1 MVRNIFGNGR
11 VSKLSEIG
19 VVWNSKGDTF
29 NFGLKDNQSVNF
41 GEIIRVVSGKR
52 AFYARVTNTASGY
65 TLKQEDLLKEMVGT
79 EGFGPYSKFRSVEA
93 NVMLESTEEGKLRL
107 PSFNPTCGDKVST
120 TTKDDHQLLGLG
132 GDLHIGYLR
141 LGVQQ
146 SVPVGI
152 QVSALPKHIGLFGM
166 TGSGKT
172 NTELIINA
180 RILDDPRTAGVT
192 FDFHG
197 ELWEG
202 KGLGKG
208 LRDHPLF
215 PTRGRYYTGEKVKVG
230 IRALRTLDIFEMFP
244 DLTPPQAR
252 ACRELQKEMGE
263 TWVQQVIESDIPQ
276 GLRSLKTSVGAVLRR
291 LHDLPP
297 DVFPDDATSIADN
310 IVRDLKEG
318 VTTLVDLS
326 GLNFEDQKRIACVVT
341 RRVASEYKR
350 LFHENP
356 EKWHLLPTLLTTLE
370 EAHEFLSRDPK
381 KHTFFSNVA
390 LTYRKYRV
398 GLCVVTPRPS
408 SIDPDVFAE
417 LWTKII
423 MKTTFKT
430 DREYLTENTQY
441 LEYSNV
447 EVKVLDQGEALLVSE
462 PQLRFAVPIKT
473 VYYPEYLEKR
483 EKVDYRL
490 KPSKTLSEIDENLK
504 RIRQAG
510 KTEESLFKEHQEM
523 LK

>member
-1 MVRNIFGNGR
+1 
-11 VSKLSEIG
+11 LSEIG
-19 VVWNSKGDTF
+19 VVWSSKGDTF
-29 NFGLKDNQSVNF
+29 SFGLRDNQSVNF
-41 GEIIRVVSGKR
+41 GEIIRVVSGER
-52 AFYARVTNTASGY
+52 AFYARVTNTESGY
-65 TLKQEDLLKEMVGT
+65 TLKQEDLLKEMIGI

-93 NVMLESTEEGKLRL
+93 NIMLESTEEGRLRL
-107 PSFNPTCGDKVST
+107 PSFNPTCGDKVFA

-132 GDLHIGYLR
+132 GDFHVGYLR

-172 NTELIINA
+172 NAELIISA
-180 RILDDPRTAGVT
+180 RILDNPRTVGLI

-208 LRDHPLF
+208 LKDHPLF
-215 PTRGRYYTGEKVKVG
+215 PTKGCYYTGERVKIG
-230 IRALRTLDIFEMFP
+230 IRTLRTPDIFEMFP
-244 DLTPPQAR
+244 DLTPPQSR
-252 ACRELQKEMGE
+252 ACRELQKEIGE
-263 TWVQQVIESDIPQ
+263 KWVRQVIELGIPA
-276 GLRSLKTSVGAVLRR
+276 GLRSLKTSIDAVLRR
-291 LHDLPP
+291 LHDLSPA
-297 DVFPDDATSIADN
+297 VFPDDATSVAED

-318 VTTLVDLS
+318 VTALVDLS
-326 GLNFEDQKRIACVVT
+326 GLNFEDQKRIACVVAL
-341 RRVASEYKR
+341 RVASEYKK
-350 LFHENP
+350 LFHEDP
-356 EKWHLLPTLLTTLE
+356 EKWRSLPTLLTTLE

-381 KHTFFSNVA
+381 TKKHSFFSNIA

-417 LWTKII
+417 LWTKIV
-423 MKTTFKT
+423 MKTTFKR
-430 DREYLTENTQY
+430 DRDFITENTPY
-441 LEYSNV
+441 LEYSDV

-473 VYYPEYLEKR
+473 IHFPEYLEKR
-483 EKVDYRL
+483 EEVDYGL
-490 KPSKTLSEIDENLK
+490 KPSLSHSEMDERL
-504 RIRQAG
+504 RRLSQAG
-510 KTEESLFKEHQEM
+510 ESLVQSGR
-523 LK
+523 

>member
-1 MVRNIFGNGR
+1 M
-11 VSKLSEIG
+11 SEIG
-19 VVWNSKGDTF
+19 IVWSSKGDTF
-29 NFGLKDNQSVNF
+29 SFGLRNGHSVNF

-52 AFYARVTNTASGY
+52 VFYARVTDTESGY
-65 TLKQEDLLKEMVGT
+65 TLKQEDLLKEMIGT

-93 NVMLESTEEGKLRL
+93 NIMLESTEEGKLRL
-107 PSFNPTCGDKVST
+107 PSFNPTCGDKVFT
-120 TTKDDHQLLGLG
+120 TTNDDHKLLGLG

-180 RILDDPRTAGVT
+180 RILDNPKTVGLI

-208 LRDHPLF
+208 LKDHPLF
-215 PTRGRYYTGEKVKVG
+215 PTKGRYYTGEKVKIG
-230 IRALRTLDIFEMFP
+230 IRTLRTPDIFEMFP
-244 DLTPPQAR
+244 DLTHPQAR
-252 ACRELQKEMGE
+252 ACRELQKEIGE
-263 TWVQQVIESDIPQ
+263 TWVQQVIESDVPQ
-276 GLRSLKTSVGAVLRR
+276 GLKSLKASVGAVLRR

-297 DVFPDDATSIADN
+297 DVFPDDATSVAEN

-318 VTTLVDLS
+318 VTALVDLS

-341 RRVASEYKR
+341 QRVASEYKR
-350 LFHENP
+350 LFHEDP
-356 EKWHLLPTLLTTLE
+356 ETWRLLPTLLTTLE

-381 KHTFFSNVA
+381 KHTFFSNIA

-417 LWTKII
+417 LWTKVI

-430 DREYLTENTQY
+430 DREYITENTPY

-462 PQLRFAVPIKT
+462 PQLRFAVPLKT
-473 VYYPEYLEKR
+473 VHYPEYLEKR
-483 EKVDYRL
+483 EKVDYKL
-490 KPSKTLSEIDENLK
+490 SPSPIHSGINEKIK
-504 RIRQAG
+504 RIHQAEES
-510 KTEESLFKEHQEM
+510 EESLFK
-523 LK
+523 

>member
-1 MVRNIFGNGR
+1 
-11 VSKLSEIG
+11 LSEIG
-19 VVWNSKGDTF
+19 VVWGSKGDTF
-29 NFGLKDNQSVNF
+29 TFGLKDNQSVNF
-41 GEIIRVVSGKR
+41 GEIIRAFSGKR
-52 AFYARVTNTASGY
+52 AFYARVTNTESGY

-79 EGFGPYSKFRSVEA
+79 EGFGPYSKFRSVQA
-93 NVMLESTEEGKLRL
+93 SIMLESTEEGTLRL
-107 PSFNPTCGDKVST
+107 PSFNPTCGDKVFS

-141 LGVQQ
+141 LGAQQ

-180 RILDDPRTAGVT
+180 CILDNPKTVGLI

-202 KGLGKG
+202 KGLGNG
-208 LRDHPLF
+208 LKDHPLF
-215 PTRGRYYTGEKVKVG
+215 PTKGCYYTGERVKIG
-230 IRALRTLDIFEMFP
+230 IRTLRTADIFEMFP
-244 DLTPPQAR
+244 DLTPPQMR

-263 TWVQQVIESDIPQ
+263 TWVQQVVEAGIPP
-276 GLRSLKTSVGAVLRR
+276 GLKSLKTSIDAVLRR
-291 LHDLPP
+291 LHDLPSA
-297 DVFPDDATSIADN
+297 VFPDDATSVAEN

-318 VTTLVDLS
+318 VTALVDLS
-326 GLNFEDQKRIACVVT
+326 GLNFEDQRRIACVVAL
-341 RRVASEYKR
+341 RVASEYKR
-350 LFHENP
+350 LFHEEP
-356 EKWHLLPTLLTTLE
+356 EKWRSLPTLLNTLE

-381 KHTFFSNVA
+381 TKKHSFFSNIA

-423 MKTTFKT
+423 MKTAFKR
-430 DREYLTENTQY
+430 DREYLTENTPY
-441 LEYSNV
+441 LEYSDV

-473 VYYPEYLEKR
+473 IYYPEYLEKR
-483 EKVDYRL
+483 EKVNYKLPQSRA
-490 KPSKTLSEIDENLK
+490 LSEMDEKLR
-504 RIRQAG
+504 RIRQIGEGLG
-510 KTEESLFKEHQEM
+510 KE
-523 LK
+523 

>member
-1 MVRNIFGNGR
+1 M
-11 VSKLSEIG
+11 SEMG
-19 VVWNSKGDTF
+19 VVWGSKGDTF
-29 NFGLKDNQSVNF
+29 SFGLRDNQSVNF
-41 GEIIRVVSGKR
+41 GEIVRVISGKR
-52 AFYARVTNTASGY
+52 AFYARVTNTQSGY

-93 NVMLESTEEGKLRL
+93 NIMLELTEEGRLRL
-107 PSFNPTCGDKVST
+107 PSFNPTCGDKVFT
-120 TTKDDHQLLGLG
+120 TTKDDHKLLGLE
-132 GDLHIGYLR
+132 GDLYIGYLR
-141 LGVQQ
+141 IGVQQ

-180 RILDDPRTAGVT
+180 RILDNPKTVGLL

-202 KGLGKG
+202 KGLGRG
-208 LRDHPLF
+208 LKDHPLF
-215 PTRGRYYTGEKVKVG
+215 PTKGCYYTGERVKIG
-230 IRALRTLDIFEMFP
+230 IRTLRTCDIFEMFP
-244 DLTPPQAR
+244 DLTPPQMR
-252 ACRELQKEMGE
+252 ACRELQKKIGE

-276 GLRSLKTSVGAVLRR
+276 GLRSLKTSIDAVLRK

-297 DVFPDDATSIADN
+297 AVFPDDATSVAEN
-310 IVRDLKEG
+310 IVKDLKEG
-318 VTTLVDLS
+318 VTALVDLS
-326 GLNFEDQKRIACVVT
+326 GLNFEDQKRIACVVAL
-341 RRVASEYKR
+341 RASNEYKR
-350 LFHENP
+350 LFHEDP
-356 EKWHLLPTLLTTLE
+356 EKWRLLPTLLTTLE

-381 KHTFFSNVA
+381 TNKHTFFSNIA

-423 MKTTFKT
+423 MKTTFKR
-430 DREYLTENTQY
+430 DRDYITENTPY
-441 LEYSNV
+441 LEYSDV

-473 VYYPEYLEKR
+473 IYYLEYLEKR
-483 EKVDYRL
+483 EKVDYGLKASKSISEMDAKLRRL
-490 KPSKTLSEIDENLK
+490 QEAGLSLAQK
-504 RIRQAG
+504 
-510 KTEESLFKEHQEM
+510 KE
-523 LK
+523 